1 MTTPELRL
9 SPGRK
14 RLSILV
20 LLLPIACAHDRSEVS
35 AVRINQVGFLPGS
48 VKQAVIESD
57 AGDRAQLIDPRTG
70 IAVYEAPLSP
80 PQHWYASGT
89 RVRVADFSA
98 FREPGQY
105 RLQVEGGEAVP
116 VTIGANVFSELADA
130 ALKAFYYNRSGTALE
145 EKYAGVWQ
153 RAAGHPDTHVLI
165 HSSAA
170 SANRAAG
177 TSISAAYGW
186 YDAGDYN
193 KYVVNSGISTY
204 TLLAAYEHFP
214 EFYARQRLNIPESA
228 NRLPDIL
235 DEAHW
240 NLRWMLAMQDPD
252 DGGVY
257 HKLTTLNFAP
267 AVMPSEAGAERY
279 VVQKTTAAALNF
291 AAVLAVASRV
301 YAQYDAEL
309 PGFAARCRDAAV
321 DAYAWAQRHPAVI
334 YEQPADVLTGE
345 YGDSDLADEFF
356 WAAAE
361 LHLGGVE
368 DIDLEA
374 LIASHEQITTPS
386 WDSVSA
392 LGYVSL
398 HAHRDGLPPSVQS
411 HVEREFR
418 SYADRLIA
426 ARGDSPYGVAY
437 GANAGDFHW
446 GGNGTA
452 LYQSMLLIRAYLDSG
467 RQSDL
472 DAAVANLD
480 YVLGRNPTGYSFVTG
495 FGRKTPQRI
504 HHRVSESDGID
515 APVPGLLAGGANT
528 NGQDGCPYP
537 SPFPARSYLDD
548 WCSYTTNEIAI
559 NWNAPLVYV
568 TGALQAIGGGQAGT
582 EIDRPVVRR

>member
-1 MTTPELRL
+1 MTTPESRL
-9 SPGRK
+9 STGRK
-14 RLSILV
+14 LLSILV
-20 LLLPIACAHDRSEVS
+20 LLLPIACAHDQSGVS
-35 AVRINQVGFLPGS
+35 AVHINQVGFLPGS
-48 VKQAVIESD
+48 VKQAVIGSGS
-57 AGDRAQLIDPRTG
+57 GDKAQLIDPLTG
-70 IAVYEAPLSP
+70 TAVYEAPLSP
-80 PQHWYASGT
+80 PQRWYASRT
-89 RVRVADFSA
+89 DVRVADFSS
-98 FREPGQY
+98 FRVPGQY

-116 VTIGANVFSELADA
+116 VTIDANVFSELADA

-145 EKYAGVWQ
+145 DKYAGVWH

-165 HSSAA
+165 HSSAV

-177 TSISAAYGW
+177 TSISVAYGW

-214 EFYARQRLNIPESA
+214 EFYRRQRLNIPESA

-240 NLRWMLAMQDPD
+240 NLRWMLAMQDPG

-301 YAQYDAEL
+301 YAEYDAEL
-309 PGFAARCRDAAV
+309 TGFATRCRDAAV
-321 DAYAWAQRHPAVI
+321 NAYAWARRHPTVI

-361 LHLGGVE
+361 LYLGGAQ

-374 LIASHEQITTPS
+374 LIDSHEQITTPS
-386 WDSVSA
+386 WNSVGA

-398 HAHRDGLPPSVQS
+398 HAHRDGLPPPIRQHVQ
-411 HVEREFR
+411 REFR
-418 SYADRLIA
+418 NYAERQVA
-426 ARGDSPYGVAY
+426 VRHNSPYGVAY
-437 GANAGDFHW
+437 GANAEDFHW

-452 LYQSMLLIRAYLDSG
+452 LNQSMLLIRAYQDSG
-467 RQSDL
+467 RQSYL
-472 DAAVANLD
+472 NAAVANLD

-515 APVPGLLAGGANT
+515 APVPGFLVGGANT
-528 NGQDGCPYP
+528 NGQDGCLYP
-537 SPFPARSYLDD
+537 SPFLALSYLDD

-568 TGALQAIGGGQAGT
+568 TGALQAIAGGQADT
-582 EIDRPVVRR
+582 ETDRP